1 MLNVQE
7 RNMKK
12 SISSDVTN
20 PEMLADQTFKN
31 IIDGIQNSNL
41 NFQLQVSP
49 FSAFISLK
57 KSLVKDKSGSYLQ
70 PPSQAAA
77 PTLPSQDLANLLLRI
92 KELESD
98 LLIERNNHCDV
109 LNKYKDESVK
119 LVKENKA
126 LKQENKSLSAK
137 LEARAFEINQQK
149 ATVADLNKDKN
160 VLSVALKSAK
170 QDLKNQ
176 SKMSEKKLGNYEIK
190 LTELSEFKAK
200 KLEEERRDRL
210 RKKKE
215 LRREA
220 RKSRSNNNI
229 PKKDTL
235 EAVIEENSDQNSAQD
250 VNEPDLSVEYGNGNS
265 AVAIDTV
272 SGETSEEIDSRAL
285 EVTPPTIENKIT
297 GNNEKVPEASKQLI
311 FNHSEPN
318 SARMD
323 ENAPVTMKS
332 LTDYFDSKFDCFQ
345 NNDLEEKEEGFVG
358 PRLPSCVG
366 QAPWR

>member
-12 SISSDVTN
+12 SISSDITN

-70 PPSQAAA
+70 PPSQATA

-160 VLSVALKSAK
+160 VLSVALKSAR

-200 KLEEERRDRL
+200 KLEEER
-210 RKKKE
+210 
-215 LRREA
+215 
-220 RKSRSNNNI
+220 
-229 PKKDTL
+229 
-235 EAVIEENSDQNSAQD
+235 
-250 VNEPDLSVEYGNGNS
+250 
-265 AVAIDTV
+265 
-272 SGETSEEIDSRAL
+272 
-285 EVTPPTIENKIT
+285 
-297 GNNEKVPEASKQLI
+297 
-311 FNHSEPN
+311 
-318 SARMD
+318 
-323 ENAPVTMKS
+323 
-332 LTDYFDSKFDCFQ
+332 
-345 NNDLEEKEEGFVG
+345 
-358 PRLPSCVG
+358 
-366 QAPWR
+366 

>member
-1 MLNVQE
+1 MRRQHAHVLNVQE

-12 SISSDVTN
+12 SISSDITN

-70 PPSQAAA
+70 PPSQATA
-77 PTLPSQDLANLLLRI
+77 PTLPSQDLVNLLLRI

-109 LNKYKDESVK
+109 LNKYKDESAK

-160 VLSVALKSAK
+160 VLSVALKSAR

-200 KLEEERRDRL
+200 KLEEER
-210 RKKKE
+210 
-215 LRREA
+215 
-220 RKSRSNNNI
+220 
-229 PKKDTL
+229 
-235 EAVIEENSDQNSAQD
+235 
-250 VNEPDLSVEYGNGNS
+250 
-265 AVAIDTV
+265 
-272 SGETSEEIDSRAL
+272 
-285 EVTPPTIENKIT
+285 
-297 GNNEKVPEASKQLI
+297 
-311 FNHSEPN
+311 
-318 SARMD
+318 
-323 ENAPVTMKS
+323 
-332 LTDYFDSKFDCFQ
+332 
-345 NNDLEEKEEGFVG
+345 
-358 PRLPSCVG
+358 
-366 QAPWR
+366 

>member
-1 MLNVQE
+1 MRRQHAHVLNVQE

-12 SISSDVTN
+12 SISSDITN

-70 PPSQAAA
+70 PPSQATA

-160 VLSVALKSAK
+160 VLSVALKSAR

-200 KLEEERRDRL
+200 KLEEER
-210 RKKKE
+210 
-215 LRREA
+215 
-220 RKSRSNNNI
+220 
-229 PKKDTL
+229 
-235 EAVIEENSDQNSAQD
+235 
-250 VNEPDLSVEYGNGNS
+250 
-265 AVAIDTV
+265 
-272 SGETSEEIDSRAL
+272 
-285 EVTPPTIENKIT
+285 
-297 GNNEKVPEASKQLI
+297 
-311 FNHSEPN
+311 
-318 SARMD
+318 
-323 ENAPVTMKS
+323 
-332 LTDYFDSKFDCFQ
+332 
-345 NNDLEEKEEGFVG
+345 
-358 PRLPSCVG
+358 
-366 QAPWR
+366 